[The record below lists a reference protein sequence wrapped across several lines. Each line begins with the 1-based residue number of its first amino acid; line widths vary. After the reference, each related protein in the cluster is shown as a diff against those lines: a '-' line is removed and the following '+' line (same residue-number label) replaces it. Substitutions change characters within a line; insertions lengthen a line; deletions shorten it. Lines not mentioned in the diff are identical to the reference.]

1 MKDKILTII
10 GPTAVGK
17 TSISIELAK
26 QLNGEIIG
34 LDSRQIY
41 FDMEIGTAQPSLEER
56 DGIRHHLIGI
66 RAPDQVITAGEY
78 VKLVSAVIVDVQQRE
93 KTPIICGG
101 AGLYFRAL
109 REGIF
114 EGSSSDLSIRE
125 KLESQ
130 YDTNSEKLL
139 KRLKKIDPVYAE
151 IVHVNNKKRLV
162 RALEI
167 FELTGKTPTDH
178 FDEQKRN
185 QLLKLNLFAVLL
197 TMDKELLFKRISQRT
212 EQMFEQGFIEEV
224 KALLSNYAESTVHPL
239 DSIGYK
245 QVRSYLNNKISKNE
259 MIEDINLRTRQYAKK
274 QMTWFKSEALDLKL
288 DVSDDSK
295 ISEIVEKIILKYK
308 SNT

>member
-1 MKDKILTII
+1 MSDKILTII

-26 QLNGEIIG
+26 QLNGEIVG

-41 FDMEIGTAQPSLEER
+41 FDMEIGTAQPTFEEQN
-56 DGIRHHLIGI
+56 DIRHHLIGI
-66 RAPDQVITAGEY
+66 RSPDQIITAGEY
-78 VKLVSAVIVDVQQRE
+78 IKLVNAVIADVQQRG
-93 KTPIICGG
+93 KNPIICGG

-114 EGSSSDLSIRE
+114 EGSSSDLSVRD

-130 YDTNSEKLL
+130 YDADPEKLL

-151 IVHVNNKKRLV
+151 IVHINNKKRLV

-178 FDEQKRN
+178 FDEQKKN
-185 QLLKLNLFAVLL
+185 HILKLDLFSVLL
-197 TMDKELLFKRISQRT
+197 TMDKDLLFDRICRRT
-212 EQMFEQGFIEEV
+212 DQMIKDGLIEEV
-224 KALLSNYAESTVHPL
+224 QSLLSNYNEQEVHPL

-295 ISEIVEKIILKYK
+295 ISEIVEKIILNYK
-308 SNT
+308 SNA